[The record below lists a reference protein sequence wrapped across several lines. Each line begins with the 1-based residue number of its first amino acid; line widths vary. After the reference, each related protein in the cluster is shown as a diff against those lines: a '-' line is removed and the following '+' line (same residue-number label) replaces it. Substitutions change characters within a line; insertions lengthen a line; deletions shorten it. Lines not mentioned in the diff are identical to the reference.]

1 MLMPPSSS
9 DPTVWNRAREI
20 FLDLVELEP
29 PARRAELERLKV
41 EEPELAE
48 WVTRLL
54 ERDAE
59 PDPLDEPGGSEPRAT
74 ERLGPYEITE
84 RLAEGGMGEV
94 FRARRIDGEFERE
107 VAVKLLRSRFGD
119 EELVRRFHRE
129 RQTLA
134 QLDHEYV
141 ARLLDGGTTVDGR
154 PYLVMELVDGLPI
167 DVFCRVRN
175 LEVDERLELF
185 LKVCAAVQHAHE
197 NGVVHRD
204 LKPNN
209 ILVRPDA
216 TPRLL
221 DFGIARPKLEGSTP
235 AGPLT
240 RTGHRLFTPEYA
252 SPEQVRG
259 EAVSEATDVFALGV
273 LLYELLSG
281 RRPWEQDLAMHEL
294 EREICEADPI
304 PPSRHGTGTWRRALA
319 GDLDTIVLKC
329 LEKSARNRYPQAAD
343 LSRDLDRHLRG
354 YPILARRTNALQR
367 AWRYGRRKPW
377 RVTGLAGLAVALVTT
392 LVALQFQAEEERRR
406 EELLTRME
414 AQVEA
419 ARRLRVQGRGDV
431 AREELLALLE
441 TLVPLGGEPLLHARA
456 LAQLVAIANED
467 KRYDDALAQCDEGL
481 ALIGPASAPAVSG
494 TERVR
499 ASFMNSRTYALGATG
514 REEEALLSAREAL
527 AHCRAALEG
536 GHEQTVDA
544 LLGLT
549 DRYRARDERVQVQA
563 TLEEAVAEA
572 RLGPEPKNLSLGHA
586 LNLWGLALADV
597 GRHEEAVE
605 KLLES
610 LEILRWN
617 HGGGHPSIGQ
627 VRTNLGES
635 YYQLARHDE
644 AEEQHRQALEVHR
657 LLEDEERV
665 ALSLSYLARAAYG
678 RGELKLAE
686 ERFRETLEIRERVL
700 HADDPTRRLSL
711 LELGVV
717 LEDSGRGEEAL
728 GLFEA
733 ALAVPRSMEN
743 PPLTPVAEGM
753 ARFRLGR
760 QLHHMGAYAAARA
773 ELTRALEV
781 QEAALGAEHPQTT
794 ATRMLLGVER

>member
-1 MLMPPSSS
+1 MSPSPS
-9 DPTVWNRAREI
+9 DPTVWSRAREI
-20 FLDLVELEP
+20 FLDL
-29 PARRAELERLKV
+29 AELDPSARDEELARLRAD
-41 EEPELAE
+41 EPELAE
-48 WVTRLL
+48 WVARLL
-54 ERDAE
+54 AKDAE
-59 PDPLDEPGGSEPRAT
+59 PDPLSDVPAA

-84 RLAEGGMGEV
+84 RVAEGGMGEV
-94 FRARRIDGEFERE
+94 FRARRVDGEFERE

-141 ARLLDGGTTVDGR
+141 ARLLDGGTTEDGR
-154 PYLVMELVDGLPI
+154 PYLVMEYVEGEPL
-167 DVFCRVRN
+167 DVFCRVQK
-175 LEVDERLELF
+175 LEVPERLELF

-209 ILVRPDA
+209 ILVRADA

-221 DFGIARPKLEGSTP
+221 DFGIARPQLEGSTP

-240 RTGHRLFTPEYA
+240 RTGARLFTPEYA

-259 EAVSEATDVFALGV
+259 EEVSEATDVFALGV

-281 RRPWEQDLAMHEL
+281 RRPWGSDLALHEL
-294 EREICEADPI
+294 ERAICEADPL
-304 PPSRHGTGTWRRALA
+304 PPSRLGTGTWRRALA
-319 GDLDTIVLKC
+319 GDLDTIALKC
-329 LEKSARNRYPQAAD
+329 LEKDVRNRYAHVAD
-343 LSRDLDRHLRG
+343 LRLDLERHLKG

-377 RVTGLAGLAVALVTT
+377 RAIGLAGLAAAALTTFVALRV
-392 LVALQFQAEEERRR
+392 QAESERRR
-406 EELLTRME
+406 EALFARME
-414 AQVEA
+414 GQVEA
-419 ARRLRVQGRGDV
+419 ARQLRVQGKLAAAG
-431 AREELLALLE
+431 EELSSVLE
-441 TLVPLGGEPLLHARA
+441 TLVPLGGDPTLHARVLTQ
-456 LAQLVAIANED
+456 LAAIANEE
-467 KRYDDALAQCDEGL
+467 KRHDDALAHCDEGL
-481 ALIGPASAPAVSG
+481 TLIAGTPVG
-494 TERVR
+494 TEEVR
-499 ASFMNSRTYALGATG
+499 ASFLTSRTYALAAVG
-514 REEEALLSAREAL
+514 REEEALVSAREAL
-527 AHCRAALEG
+527 EHCRAALEP
-536 GHEQTVDA
+536 GHVHTVDA

-549 DRYRARDERVQVQA
+549 NRYRARDEYERVTE

-572 RLGPEPKNLSLGHA
+572 RLGPEPKSLSLGHA

-605 KLLES
+605 KLLEA

-644 AEEQHRQALEVHR
+644 AEEQHRQALEVYR
-657 LLEDEERV
+657 LAGDEVR
-665 ALSLSYLARAAYG
+665 AAASQSFLARAAYG
-678 RGELKLAE
+678 RGELGLAE
-686 ERFRETLEIRERVL
+686 ERFREALEIRERVL
-700 HADDPTRRLSL
+700 HADDPARRQTL

-717 LEDSGRGEEAL
+717 LEDAGRAAEAL

-733 ALAVPRSMEN
+733 ALAVPRKLEH
-743 PPLTPVAEGM
+743 PPLSPVAEGM

-760 QLHHMGAYAAARA
+760 QLHHLGAYEAAQE
-773 ELTRALEV
+773 ELGRALEV
-781 QEAALGAEHPQTT
+781 QEQALGSDHPQTR
-794 ATRMLLGVER
+794 ATRQWLGVER